1 MDMQSLLTLAIV
13 AIFWAFV
20 TLVIFQFINGLFVSA
35 AYASN
40 VVSVSNEN
48 IATSTIP
55 SVSEII
61 TPQQVQTFE
70 KLPDPW
76 MLEDEV
82 VYRTSNEGERLKGKG
97 ERERENSILSP
108 FPRLLSAVEVSLYP
122 TSARSPL
129 RLLPPVKEISS
140 QPKRTTRSN
149 KANNP
154 ANKSPKTKKADVKPS
169 GKRKPGRPRKT
180 A

>member
-35 AYASN
+35 DYARN
-40 VVSVSNEN
+40 LVSVSNGN
-48 IATSTIP
+48 IAASTIP

-76 MLEDEV
+76 TLENEV
-82 VYRTSNEGERLKGKG
+82 VHRTSNEAVVLSFPTLK
-97 ERERENSILSP
+97 
-108 FPRLLSAVEVSLYP
+108 
-122 TSARSPL
+122 
-129 RLLPPVKEISS
+129 LLPPVKEISP

-149 KANNP
+149 KANNA
-154 ANKSPKTKKADVKPS
+154 ANKSPKIKKVDVNSS
-169 GKRKPGRPRKT
+169 GKCKPDRPRKT

>member
-40 VVSVSNEN
+40 VVSVSNGN
-48 IATSTIP
+48 IAASTIP
-55 SVSEII
+55 SVSEVI
-61 TPQQVQTFE
+61 TPQAMTFE

-76 MLEDEV
+76 TLEDEAV
-82 VYRTSNEGERLKGKG
+82 HRTSNEAV
-97 ERERENSILSP
+97 ILS
-108 FPRLLSAVEVSLYP
+108 FP
-122 TSARSPL
+122 TL

-149 KANNP
+149 KANNS
-154 ANKSPKTKKADVKPS
+154 ANKSPKNKKADVNSS

>member
-40 VVSVSNEN
+40 VVLVSNGN
-48 IATSTIP
+48 IAASKIP

-61 TPQQVQTFE
+61 TPQVQTFE

-82 VYRTSNEGERLKGKG
+82 VHRTSNEAV
-97 ERERENSILSP
+97 ILS
-108 FPRLLSAVEVSLYP
+108 FP
-122 TSARSPL
+122 TL
-129 RLLPPVKEISS
+129 RLLPPVKEISP
-140 QPKRTTRSN
+140 QPKRTTRLN
-149 KANNP
+149 KANNV
-154 ANKSPKTKKADVKPS
+154 ANKSPKTKKADVNS
-169 GKRKPGRPRKT
+169 SDKRKPGRPRK
-180 A
+180 AG

>member
-1 MDMQSLLTLAIV
+1 MDMQSLLTLTIV

-20 TLVIFQFINGLFVSA
+20 TLVMFQFINGLFVSA

-40 VVSVSNEN
+40 VVSVGNLN
-48 IATSTIP
+48 IAASTIP
-55 SVSEII
+55 SVSERI

-82 VYRTSNEGERLKGKG
+82 VHRTSNEAVII
-97 ERERENSILSP
+97 S
-108 FPRLLSAVEVSLYP
+108 FPI
-122 TSARSPL
+122 L
-129 RLLPPVKEISS
+129 RLLPPVKEVSP

-149 KANNP
+149 KANNA
-154 ANKSPKTKKADVKPS
+154 ANKSLKTKQADVKSS

>member
-13 AIFWAFV
+13 VIFWAFV
-20 TLVIFQFINGLFVSA
+20 ALVIFQFINGLFVSA

-40 VVSVSNEN
+40 VVSVSNGN
-48 IATSTIP
+48 IAASTIP
-55 SVSEII
+55 SVSEVI
-61 TPQQVQTFE
+61 TAQARTFE

-76 MLEDEV
+76 TLEDKIV
-82 VYRTSNEGERLKGKG
+82 HHTSNEAVV
-97 ERERENSILSP
+97 LS
-108 FPRLLSAVEVSLYP
+108 FP
-122 TSARSPL
+122 TL
-129 RLLPPVKEISS
+129 RLLPPVKEISP
-140 QPKRTTRSN
+140 QPKRDTRSN
-149 KANNP
+149 KANNA

>member
-1 MDMQSLLTLAIV
+1 MDMQSLLTLTIV

-35 AYASN
+35 PYASN
-40 VVSVSNEN
+40 VVSVSNGN
-48 IATSTIP
+48 IAASTIP

-61 TPQQVQTFE
+61 TPQVQTFE

-76 MLEDEV
+76 TLEDEV
-82 VYRTSNEGERLKGKG
+82 VHGTSNEGERLKGKG
-97 ERERENSILSP
+97 ERENPILSP
-108 FPRLLSAVEVSLYP
+108 FPLPLSP
-122 TSARSPL
+122 TSERSTL
-129 RLLPPVKEISS
+129 RLLPPVKEIPP

-154 ANKSPKTKKADVKPS
+154 ANKSPKTKKTDVNSS
-169 GKRKPGRPRKT
+169 GKRKPGRPRK
-180 A
+180 AG

>member
-40 VVSVSNEN
+40 VVSVSNLN
-48 IATSTIP
+48 IAASTIP

-61 TPQQVQTFE
+61 TPQVQTFE

-76 MLEDEV
+76 TLEDEV
-82 VYRTSNEGERLKGKG
+82 VHRTNNEGERLKGKG
-97 ERERENSILSP
+97 ERERENSNLSP
-108 FPRLLSAVEVSLYP
+108 FPLPLSP
-122 TSARSPL
+122 TSERSPL
-129 RLLPPVKEISS
+129 RLLPPVKEISP
-140 QPKRTTRSN
+140 QLKRTTRSN
-149 KANNP
+149 KANNA
-154 ANKSPKTKKADVKPS
+154 ANKSPKTKKADVNSS
-169 GKRKPGRPRKT
+169 GKRKPGRPRK
-180 A
+180 AG

>member
-1 MDMQSLLTLAIV
+1 MDMQSLLTLTIV

-20 TLVIFQFINGLFVSA
+20 TLVMFQFISGLFVST

-40 VVSVSNEN
+40 VVSVSNGN
-48 IATSTIP
+48 IAASKIP

-61 TPQQVQTFE
+61 TPQVQTFE

-82 VYRTSNEGERLKGKG
+82 VYYTSNEAVV
-97 ERERENSILSP
+97 LS
-108 FPRLLSAVEVSLYP
+108 
-122 TSARSPL
+122 SPAL
-129 RLLPPVKEISS
+129 RLLPPVKEISP
-140 QPKRTTRSN
+140 QPKRTTRLN
-149 KANNP
+149 KTNNV
-154 ANKSPKTKKADVKPS
+154 ANKSPKTKKADVNSS
-169 GKRKPGRPRKT
+169 GKRKPSRPRKT

>member
-1 MDMQSLLTLAIV
+1 MDMQSLLTLTII

-20 TLVIFQFINGLFVSA
+20 TLVIFEFINGLLVSA

-40 VVSVSNEN
+40 VVSVSNRN

-61 TPQQVQTFE
+61 TPQARTFA

-76 MLEDEV
+76 ALEDEIV
-82 VYRTSNEGERLKGKG
+82 HRTSNEAV
-97 ERERENSILSP
+97 ILS
-108 FPRLLSAVEVSLYP
+108 FP
-122 TSARSPL
+122 TL
-129 RLLPPVKEISS
+129 RLLPPVKEISP
-140 QPKRTTRSN
+140 QPKRTTRSS
-149 KANNP
+149 KANN
-154 ANKSPKTKKADVKPS
+154 AVNKSPKTKKADVNSS
-169 GKRKPGRPRKT
+169 GKRKPGRPCKT

>member
-13 AIFWAFV
+13 VIIWAFV
-20 TLVIFQFINGLFVSA
+20 TLVIFQFINGLFVST

-40 VVSVSNEN
+40 VVSVSNGN
-48 IATSTIP
+48 IAASTIP

-61 TPQQVQTFE
+61 TPQAQTFE

-76 MLEDEV
+76 TLEDKALH
-82 VYRTSNEGERLKGKG
+82 RTSNEAV
-97 ERERENSILSP
+97 ILS
-108 FPRLLSAVEVSLYP
+108 FP
-122 TSARSPL
+122 TL
-129 RLLPPVKEISS
+129 RLLPPVKEISP

-149 KANNP
+149 KANNA
-154 ANKSPKTKKADVKPS
+154 ANKSPKTKKADVKSS
-169 GKRKPGRPRKT
+169 GKRKLGRPRTT

>member
-20 TLVIFQFINGLFVSA
+20 ILIIFQFINGLFVSA

-40 VVSVSNEN
+40 VVSVGNLN
-48 IATSTIP
+48 ITASTIP
-55 SVSEII
+55 SVSERI
-61 TPQQVQTFE
+61 TTQQVQTFE

-76 MLEDEV
+76 ILEDEV
-82 VYRTSNEGERLKGKG
+82 VHRTNNEG

-108 FPRLLSAVEVSLYP
+108 LPLPLYP
-122 TSARSPL
+122 TSARSTL
-129 RLLPPVKEISS
+129 RLLPPVKEVSP

-149 KANNP
+149 KANNA
-154 ANKSPKTKKADVKPS
+154 ANKSLKNKQADVNSS

>member
-1 MDMQSLLTLAIV
+1 MDIQSLLTLTIV

-40 VVSVSNEN
+40 VVSVSNGN
-48 IATSTIP
+48 IAASTIP
-55 SVSEII
+55 SVSEVI
-61 TPQQVQTFE
+61 TPQAINFE

-76 MLEDEV
+76 TLEDEV
-82 VYRTSNEGERLKGKG
+82 VHCTSNEAV
-97 ERERENSILSP
+97 ILS
-108 FPRLLSAVEVSLYP
+108 FPI
-122 TSARSPL
+122 L

-154 ANKSPKTKKADVKPS
+154 ANNSPKTKKTDVKSS